1 MSGIASLPVGRWAAI
16 HTACR
21 TPTPSSAACPP
32 CLVLT
37 DTSVPQAMAMMAS
50 SDCCR
55 AVQPHADVAPLQV
68 DIRSGPLGEAPPGP
82 RCGAVIVTGA
92 PRPKTAA
99 RIFLSLCSFLPTT
112 QRGVGVLL
120 TGGVRIHVA
129 SQHKVGKRNL
139 DGWRRGRD
147 GHAPALDPCQ
157 AAIFCAAL
165 SLFSTTPLLS
175 SGGRLFFF
183 SCSWSCTCDSWNLS
197 PCQAGGFSCIV
208 TVIVIVNCSRSR
220 SLPPES
226 HDIPNPTS
234 AQQYFRRRPPCSG
247 ARPSIAPQSRP
258 TIGRDTRRPP
268 PLPNRTQTPAAAAAA
283 AQLLHHP
290 TSPTP
295 TTPTTPTTNH
305 TLSPHS
311 NTRKQLAVH
320 PTLSASPAC
329 PPAHGPRSHLDLGRH
344 CNHPRHTPGP
354 RGTHD
359 SSAWRII
366 RPPLRPFPSRFRP
379 TRPRLR
385 SHQYEPPRC

>member
-32 CLVLT
+32 GLVLT
-37 DTSVPQAMAMMAS
+37 DTSVLQAMAMMAS
-50 SDCCR
+50 SGCCR

-99 RIFLSLCSFLPTT
+99 RIFFTLCSFLPTT

-139 DGWRRGRD
+139 DGWRRDRD

-175 SGGRLFFF
+175 SGSRLFFSPAPGPAPVIPGTF
-183 SCSWSCTCDSWNLS
+183 FLARLEVFPALS
-197 PCQAGGFSCIV
+197 LSLSLSIV
-208 TVIVIVNCSRSR
+208 RDR
-220 SLPPES
+220 DLLPPES

-234 AQQYFRRRPPCSG
+234 AQQ
-247 ARPSIAPQSRP
+247 
-258 TIGRDTRRPP
+258 
-268 PLPNRTQTPAAAAAA
+268 
-283 AQLLHHP
+283 
-290 TSPTP
+290 
-295 TTPTTPTTNH
+295 
-305 TLSPHS
+305 
-311 NTRKQLAVH
+311 
-320 PTLSASPAC
+320 
-329 PPAHGPRSHLDLGRH
+329 
-344 CNHPRHTPGP
+344 
-354 RGTHD
+354 
-359 SSAWRII
+359 
-366 RPPLRPFPSRFRP
+366 
-379 TRPRLR
+379 
-385 SHQYEPPRC
+385 